1 MRTSI
6 ILLLITAFMVGTSF
20 TESPKALD
28 SYQVFIIQDS
38 IRKEVLFDAQ
48 DIQLQ
53 KKPFK
58 IEVWLKDKLEGVSV
72 SVSYKRLYYDTPVDK
87 RFKDWESISSKT
99 MAEDHFNSDKDICVA
114 DEDLCYWFYDTGEF
128 HRFDPTIK
136 QESGTTIGTMTVE
149 NISNTDTNK
158 DYPIKKIKDP
168 LYLVFFNY
176 DYKEAYTHKP
186 ADKYT
191 VYKEYGRKR
200 VKLSFE

>member
-1 MRTSI
+1 MRIS
-6 ILLLITAFMVGTSF
+6 ILLILVTALMAGTSF
-20 TESPKALD
+20 TRSPKALD

-48 DIQLQ
+48 EIHLA
-53 KKPFK
+53 KKPFV
-58 IEVWLKDKLEGVSV
+58 IEVWLKEKLEGVSV
-72 SVSYKRLYYDTPVDK
+72 SISHKRMYYDTPLTK

-99 MAEDHFNSDKDICVA
+99 MAEDQFNKDKDIIVA
-114 DEDLCYWFYDTGEF
+114 DEALCYWFYEPGNV

-136 QESGTTIGTMTVE
+136 VENGTTIGTQTVE
-149 NISNTDTNK
+149 NISDAETDK
-158 DYPIKKIKDP
+158 EYPIKKISSP

-176 DYKEAYTHKP
+176 DYKIAYTNKP
-186 ADKYT
+186 EDKYT